1 MHTGTASSGQ
11 AAGFYRIV
19 VEGRLDERWSDWF
32 EGLTI
37 VPQASGQTLL
47 SGPISDQ
54 SALFGILLKIRD
66 LGLNLISVN
75 KQ

>member
-37 VPQASGQTLL
+37 IPQASGQTLL
-47 SGPISDQ
+47 SGPIPDQ

-66 LGLNLISVN
+66 LGLSLISVN